1 MVEFLK
7 TLSSVIIAA
16 VTIIG
21 FLALFFNALK
31 SLLVSLISLA
41 ILLFIGFIGIIIFYI
56 TKLENKI
63 FLVEQKFKRADDLIE
78 IKSDIKT
85 IYLKLL
91 NNGKNKKEKI

>member
-7 TLSSVIIAA
+7 SLSNIAIIS

-31 SLLVSLISLA
+31 SIEISLIALA
-41 ILLFIGFIGIIIFYI
+41 ILLFIGFIFLILFYI
-56 TKLENKI
+56 AKLENNI
-63 FLVEQKFKRADDLIE
+63 SLIEQKFKRADDLVN

-85 IYLKLL
+85 LMLII
-91 NNGKNKKEKI
+91 KNDKKKN